1 MSVFSITLPSE
12 WSQGGLINQSS
23 LINANSE
30 ALLGMLEQE
39 PLFLPQWVR
48 PRKHGALGRSHL
60 GPAGGRTERWKHTC
74 MHTRMFA
81 TMVFFA
87 LEGSGCRIR
96 RLSPGKVAS
105 RWLQLSLL
113 LQSWAAPRSILSI
126 QRQQETSRE
135 AGADRSAIATKLLGS
150 QATSILARRGQGLQ
164 GKSQPSP
171 DVESQDVF
179 IPCFISESSGHIPP
193 RREEGHG
200 NFCRAPLSRV
210 TEPLSLQ
217 SS

>member
-1 MSVFSITLPSE
+1 MCVTKE
-12 WSQGGLINQSS
+12 AWSPGEKSS
-23 LINANSE
+23 GTCWRQNWEMETYLHAH
-30 ALLGMLEQE
+30 MH
-39 PLFLPQWVR
+39 VCD
-48 PRKHGALGRSHL
+48 HG
-60 GPAGGRTERWKHTC
+60 
-74 MHTRMFA
+74 
-81 TMVFFA
+81 VFFA

-113 LQSWAAPRSILSI
+113 LQSWAAPRSILSV
-126 QRQQETSRE
+126 QRQQETCRE
-135 AGADRSAIATKLLGS
+135 AGADRSAIAAKLLGS
-150 QATSILARRGQGLQ
+150 QATSALARRGQGLQ

-171 DVESQDVF
+171 EVESQDVF

-193 RREEGHG
+193 RREEGRG